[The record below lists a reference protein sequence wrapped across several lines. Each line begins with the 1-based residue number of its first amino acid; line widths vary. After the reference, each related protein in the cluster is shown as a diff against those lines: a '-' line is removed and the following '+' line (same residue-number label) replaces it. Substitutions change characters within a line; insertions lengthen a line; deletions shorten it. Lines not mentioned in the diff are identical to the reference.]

1 MNELQIV
8 SLENTEISAWDFES
22 IKSELAEALSVYK
35 SMVYTDDSIKSAKD
49 DKALLAKVKKLVE
62 DQRKAYKAKCL
73 APYDA
78 IEPKIK
84 EIVSMIEEQRVLIDD
99 VVKDYTERQKQEKLT
114 AIKAYYDKKAFVLG
128 ADAER
133 LFERLLDPKWLN
145 ASTAKKKYEEEIQL
159 AINKAAADLETV
171 KKMNSLF
178 VDTLI
183 DTYCETCSIER
194 VQQKQDELQV
204 AYDKAGL
211 SNQVVTE
218 PAKADAKP
226 VASDAIT
233 ADASDGVMI
242 KVYGSK
248 NQLTQVTDFMKA
260 IGVRFEVLEKHL
272 LLLRESPI

>member
-8 SLENTEISAWDFES
+8 SLEKNDITTWDFAM
-22 IKSELAEALSVYK
+22 IKSELESALAIYK
-35 SMVYTDDSIKSAKD
+35 TSVYTDETIKSAKD
-49 DKALLAKVKKLVE
+49 DKNTLAKAKKLVE
-62 DQRKAYKAKCL
+62 DRRKEFKEKCM
-73 APYDA
+73 APYNA
-78 IEPKIK
+78 LEPQIK
-84 EIVSMIEEQRVLIDD
+84 ELVSMIEEQRQQIDD
-99 VVKDYTERQKQEKLT
+99 VVKDYTERQRQEKLT

-159 AINKAAADLETV
+159 AINKAAADLEAV
-171 KKMNSLF
+171 RKMNSPF

-204 AYDKAGL
+204 VYDKAGL
-211 SNQVVTE
+211 SNQMVTE
-218 PAKADAKP
+218 PAQADVKP
-226 VASDAIT
+226 VTNDVMP

-248 NQLTQVTDFMKA
+248 NQLAQVTDFMKA
-260 IGVRFEVLEKHL
+260 IGVRFEVMENV
-272 LLLRESPI
+272 

>member
-35 SMVYTDDSIKSAKD
+35 SMVYIDDSIKSAKD

-260 IGVRFEVLEKHL
+260 IGVRFEVMENV
-272 LLLRESPI
+272 

>member
-8 SLENTEISAWDFES
+8 SLEKNDITTWDFAM
-22 IKSELAEALSVYK
+22 IKSELESALAIYK
-35 SMVYTDDSIKSAKD
+35 TSVYTDETIKSAKD
-49 DKALLAKVKKLVE
+49 DKARLAKAKKLVE
-62 DQRKAYKAKCL
+62 DRRKEFKDKCM
-73 APYDA
+73 APYNA
-78 IEPKIK
+78 LEPQIK
-84 EIVSMIEEQRVLIDD
+84 EIVSMIEEQRQQIDD

-114 AIKAYYDKKAFVLG
+114 SIKAFYDKKAFVLG

-145 ASTAKKKYEEEIQL
+145 ASTPKRKYEEEIQL

-171 KKMNSLF
+171 KKMKSPF

-211 SNQVVTE
+211 SNHIVTE
-218 PAKADAKP
+218 PAQSVENP
-226 VASDAIT
+226 VISDAMP
-233 ADASDGVMI
+233 ADSSYGVMI

-248 NQLTQVTDFMKA
+248 NQITQVTDFMKA
-260 IGVRFEVLEKHL
+260 IGVRFEVMENV
-272 LLLRESPI
+272 